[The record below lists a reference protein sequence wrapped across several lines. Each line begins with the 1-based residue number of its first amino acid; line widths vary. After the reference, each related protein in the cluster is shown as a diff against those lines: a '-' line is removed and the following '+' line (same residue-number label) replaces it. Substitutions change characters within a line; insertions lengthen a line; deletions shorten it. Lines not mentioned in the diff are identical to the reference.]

1 MNPWRRKT
9 ALFLC
14 AVLAALQSGRSKNWA
29 RAIRSEVEM
38 VDDDREALAFAWG
51 AVTGL
56 LPTFLSALL
65 FPRTA
70 SPSVLTTDQ
79 GRVAQTGEGLRSHP
93 RRIAVICGA
102 AAVAL
107 GLGYLGAAGAP
118 APYLI
123 VNMLAL
129 LIGLSA
135 FAILRLTGGGQRRGD
150 IVLIALAG
158 ILLAA
163 TLFGSAIEGA
173 TRWIKLG
180 SLFVQPSLILLPPMI
195 VAFARSATPLSTLAI
210 VVATI
215 TIAAQPDRAMVALA
229 FAGLLAIAVARLG
242 SLALVAASVAAI
254 GLAYTLVTPDTLPA
268 AAYVDG
274 VLYSSFAVHPMV
286 GVAVW
291 AGSALLVVPAVA
303 GWFADRDGR
312 TAYLAFGAA
321 WATAIAAAGLGNYP
335 TPLVGYGGSAILGY
349 LLSVAALP
357 RAAEARRRT
366 RPPMVRAHGRRDEAG
381 MRMSAA

>member
-1 MNPWRRKT
+1 VNPWRRKT

-14 AVLAALQSGRSKNWA
+14 AALAALQSRRSKNWA

-38 VDDDREALAFAWG
+38 VDDDREALAFAWR
-51 AVTGL
+51 AVAGL

-70 SPSVLTTDQ
+70 SPSALTTDQ

-215 TIAAQPDRAMVALA
+215 TIAAQPDRAMVAVA
-229 FAGLLAIAVARLG
+229 FAGLLAVAVARLG
-242 SLALVAASVAAI
+242 SLVLVAASIAAI
-254 GLAYTLVTPDTLPA
+254 GLAYTLVTPD
-268 AAYVDG
+268 VDG
-274 VLYSSFAVHPMV
+274 ILYSSFAVHPML

-335 TPLVGYGGSAILGY
+335 TPLVGFGGSAILGY

-357 RAAEARRRT
+357 RAAEARRGT
-366 RPPMVRAHGRRDEAG
+366 RPPMVRALGRRDEAG

>member
-1 MNPWRRKT
+1 MTPWRRKT

-38 VDDDREALAFAWG
+38 IDDDREALAFAG
-51 AVTGL
+51 EAVAGL

-65 FPRTA
+65 FPRPA
-70 SPSVLTTDQ
+70 SPPDSTTDQ
-79 GRVAQTGEGLRSHP
+79 GQAAHTGDGLQSHP
-93 RRIAVICGA
+93 RRIAVTCGA
-102 AAVAL
+102 AAVVL
-107 GLGYLGAAGAP
+107 GLGYLAAAGAP

-123 VNMLAL
+123 VNILAL

-135 FAILRLTGGGQRRGD
+135 FAILRLTGGGQQRGD
-150 IVLIALAG
+150 IVLMALAG
-158 ILLAA
+158 ILVAA
-163 TLFGSAIEGA
+163 TLFGTTIEGA
-173 TRWIKLG
+173 TRWIQLG

-195 VAFARSATPLSTLAI
+195 VAFARSGTPLATFAM

-215 TIAAQPDRAMVALA
+215 ATAAQPDRAMVAVA
-229 FAGLLAIAVARLG
+229 FAGLLAVAVTRLG
-242 SLALVAASVAAI
+242 SLTLVAAGVAAI

-274 VLYSSFAVHPMV
+274 ILYSSFAVHPMV

-291 AGSALLVVPAVA
+291 AGSALLVVPAAA

-321 WATAIAAAGLGNYP
+321 WGSAIAAAGLGNHP

-349 LLSVAALP
+349 VLSVAALP
-357 RAAEARRRT
+357 RAVEARRGT
-366 RPPMVRAHGRRDEAG
+366 RPPMAQAHGRRDEAN